1 VEARAALEEAEEFHR
16 TPEELG
22 ERSGYGRC
30 EEARRSTFAPLPPS
44 GPHAQLPV
52 VRVQLAHLDSFGE
65 FQQVLGVPLQV
76 QSWFA
81 EEGGVKQATRLSG
94 GVSLAPRKGSCMF
107 AC

>member
-1 VEARAALEEAEEFHR
+1 MNRDASSS
-16 TPEELG
+16 PG
-22 ERSGYGRC
+22 
-30 EEARRSTFAPLPPS
+30 LPC
-44 GPHAQLPV
+44 
-52 VRVQLAHLDSFGE
+52 
-65 FQQVLGVPLQV
+65 